1 MPREIVT
8 VQVGQCGNQIGFE
21 FWKKLCAEHGIGSD
35 GILQEN
41 AESGLDRKDVFFY
54 QADNS
59 HFVPRAVLFDLEPRV
74 IDSIKQS
81 EYRDFY
87 NPENIFIG
95 ADGIG
100 AGNNWGSGYE
110 QGRSFREETMDIL
123 TREAENSDSLEG
135 FMLMHSIAGGTG
147 SGMGSFLLENL
158 NDAFP
163 KKLIQTYSVFPNL
176 EGASDV
182 VVQAYNS
189 IPTTRRLIQ
198 YADSVVVLDNE
209 ALNAIATD
217 RLHLSNPTI
226 SQVNSIVSTVMAAS
240 TATMRYPG
248 YMNNNLIGL
257 LASLIP
263 QPRLHFIMTSYTP
276 FTIDDSAASV
286 RKTSVN
292 DVMRRLLQNK
302 NLMVSVNT
310 RTGRYISIVD
320 IIQGLVDPMEI
331 HKSLQ
336 RIREQNLH
344 QFVPWGPTS
353 IQVALS
359 KPSPYLQSTHRVT
372 GLMMANHTSMGTLFA
387 KLANQFDR
395 SFKRRAYLHNYTEIE
410 TLKDL
415 TEFEESRGI
424 VGDTIEEYQK
434 AESANYVET

>member
-1 MPREIVT
+1 
-8 VQVGQCGNQIGFE
+8 
-21 FWKKLCAEHGIGSD
+21 
-35 GILQEN
+35 
-41 AESGLDRKDVFFY
+41 
-54 QADNS
+54 
-59 HFVPRAVLFDLEPRV
+59 
-74 IDSIKQS
+74 
-81 EYRDFY
+81 
-87 NPENIFIG
+87 
-95 ADGIG
+95 
-100 AGNNWGSGYE
+100 
-110 QGRSFREETMDIL
+110 
-123 TREAENSDSLEG
+123 
-135 FMLMHSIAGGTG
+135 
-147 SGMGSFLLENL
+147 
-158 NDAFP
+158 
-163 KKLIQTYSVFPNL
+163 
-176 EGASDV
+176 
-182 VVQAYNS
+182 
-189 IPTTRRLIQ
+189 
-198 YADSVVVLDNE
+198 
-209 ALNAIATD
+209 
-217 RLHLSNPTI
+217 
-226 SQVNSIVSTVMAAS
+226 MAAS

-263 QPRLHFIMTSYTP
+263 QPRLHFLMTSYTP

-415 TEFEESRGI
+415 TEFEE
-424 VGDTIEEYQK
+424 
-434 AESANYVET
+434 